1 MSEAIRLSSGVSQLD
16 HYVGGIFVG
25 DNVVWQDH
33 TGSLA
38 WVFCQNFLQVSREKD
53 KPIIYV
59 SFDHSPKVLFDKL
72 GDLAD
77 YSNLT
82 VLDCFTH
89 GKGESSPIFLKFYQQ
104 PPEKLQA
111 KVIQIKDPRDS
122 SAVSS
127 LIYSIH
133 ETLEGDVRLVFDSL
147 TGMQELW
154 GGEEE
159 IIKFYSS
166 ACPKLYELETIA
178 YWIMEKDAHSSRLKA
193 IITKIAQV
201 VMELS
206 IKRGATFLTILKA
219 AGRDTT
225 FFQKPL
231 TYWAKGR
238 QIAFDSQKRSTGGL
252 NLGSR
257 IKELRTKK
265 ALSQTDLAKLVG
277 VTPSTISQVES
288 NLIYPSLPA
297 MLKMAEVLGVE
308 VGSFFTSA
316 ESAKKQVLFSSD
328 DHTPVR
334 LPSHFD
340 QLAQAVRLTP
350 IDFDGKLEPCRVEI
364 SPGESLPVHFF
375 SHKGEEFG
383 YLLSGRLEMKLG
395 SRVFTIEPGQAVYL
409 TTESPSGWKNPG
421 TEPAAILWLKVM

>member
-1 MSEAIRLSSGVSQLD
+1 MPEPNRLSSGVGQLD
-16 HYVGGIFVG
+16 QYVGGLFVG

-38 WVFCQNFLQVSREKD
+38 WVFCQNFLQVSRD
-53 KPIIYV
+53 AGKPIIYV
-59 SFDHSPKVLFDKL
+59 SFDYSPKVLFDKL
-72 GDLAD
+72 GALAD
-77 YSNLT
+77 YANLT

-89 GKGESSPIFLKFYQQ
+89 GKGESSPIFLKFYQH
-104 PPEKLQA
+104 PPETLQA
-111 KVIQIKDPRDS
+111 KVIQVKEPRDS
-122 SAVSS
+122 SRVSAR
-127 LIYSIH
+127 IYGIH

-154 GGEEE
+154 GGEDE

-166 ACPKLYELETIA
+166 ACPRLYELETIA
-178 YWIMEKDAHSSRLKA
+178 YWVMEKDAHSSRLKA

-201 VMELS
+201 VIELS

-225 FFQKPL
+225 FFQKSL

-238 QIAFDSQKRSTGGL
+238 QITFDSQKRSTGGL

-308 VGSFFTSA
+308 VGSFFSST
-316 ESAKKQVLFSSD
+316 ESAKKQVVFSGED
-328 DHTPVR
+328 QTTIR

-340 QLAQAVRLTP
+340 QLAQAIRLTP
-350 IDFDGKLEPCRVEI
+350 IDFDGKIEPCLVEV
-364 SPGESLPVHFF
+364 SPDESLPVHFF
-375 SHKGEEFG
+375 THKGEEFG
-383 YLLSGRLEMKLG
+383 YLLSGRLELKLG
-395 SRVFTIEPGQAVYL
+395 PRVFNLEPGQVVYL
-409 TTESPSGWKNPG
+409 TTESPSSWKNPG
-421 TEPAAILWLKVM
+421 REPARLLWVKIL